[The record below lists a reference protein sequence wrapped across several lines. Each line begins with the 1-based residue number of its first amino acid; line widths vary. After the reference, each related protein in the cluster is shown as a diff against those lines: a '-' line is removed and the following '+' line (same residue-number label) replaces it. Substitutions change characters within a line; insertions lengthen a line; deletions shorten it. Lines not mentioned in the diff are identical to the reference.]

1 MKKIIALLLA
11 LTMVLAFAACAAKTE
26 TPATTETT
34 TTETT
39 TTEETKTEETPAAE
53 TTDEVKTYKVG
64 VAIYQFD
71 DNFMTLYRNELKSYM
86 ESLQTDTVKYDIT
99 IVDGK
104 NDMATQTEQINS
116 FITQGVDLIIC
127 NLVQTS
133 SADTIVNKVVD
144 AGIPLVLINREPLAY
159 DADGKP
165 LDEAYEGIL
174 SNPGVC
180 YVGADAR
187 QSGTY
192 QGEIV
197 AALPDKGDANGDG
210 VVSYVM
216 IEGDPENIDAQY
228 RTEFSIKALED
239 AGITVECL
247 DDQVGNWATDKGQQ
261 IAANALS
268 AHGDKIDVIFCN
280 NDGMALGAAAAITAA
295 GRTVGED
302 IYLLGVDALEECQE
316 MVKNGTMTGT
326 VLNDHVGQSHKA
338 VDVAVQ
344 ALNGEAIDN
353 YYWVD
358 YVKVD
363 ASYFG

>member
-11 LTMVLAFAACAAKTE
+11 LTMVFAFAACAAKTE

-34 TTETT
+34 TTETM

-174 SNPGVC
+174 NNPGVC

-280 NDGMALGAAAAITAA
+280 NDDMALGAAAAITAA